1 MAQDAKKTKF
11 FRIATE
17 GATTDGRTI
26 DRAMLEQMASS
37 YDPKTYGARI
47 NMEHIRGYTP
57 DSAFR
62 AYGDVIALK
71 AEEQDGKMRLLA
83 QLSPTKDLVALTN
96 EQRQKVYTSM
106 EVDPD
111 FAGTG
116 EAYLVG
122 LAVTDNPASLGTEM
136 LQFSAKHKAYDARKQ
151 RPENLFSAAIEADIE
166 IEDEDAPPRTSDAGK
181 SLFSKVRG
189 LLNRKEATDDQRFS
203 DLSQSV
209 VALAESQSAVLEQ
222 LEKFNTNVDELKRA
236 QKDGEKRHSEL
247 VQKLSRTDS
256 SPQQRPTST
265 GSDNGAQTDC

>member
-47 NMEHIRGYTP
+47 NMEHIRGYSP
-57 DSAFR
+57 DGTFR

-83 QLSPTKDLVALTN
+83 QLDPTQDLIAMTN
-96 EQRQKVYTSM
+96 DQRQKVYTSM

-151 RPENLFSAAIEADIE
+151 RPENLYSAAVEAE
-166 IEDEDAPPRTSDAGK
+166 IEFEEVPRTGDAGK
-181 SLFSKVRG
+181 SLFSKVRD
-189 LLNRKEATDDQRFS
+189 LLNRKGATDDQRFS

-209 VALAESQSAVLEQ
+209 VALAESQSQVLEQ

-265 GSDNGAQTDC
+265 GNDNGAQTDC

>member
-26 DRAMLEQMASS
+26 DRTMLEQMASS

-47 NMEHIRGYTP
+47 NMEHVRGMYP

-71 AEEQDGKMRLLA
+71 TEEQDGKLRLLA
-83 QLSPTKDLVALTN
+83 QLSPTKDLVEMTT
-96 EQRQKVYTSM
+96 EQRQKVYSSM

-136 LQFSAKHKAYDARKQ
+136 LAFSAKHKAFDTRKQ
-151 RPENLFSAAIEADIE
+151 RPENLFSAAVEADIE
-166 IEDEDAPPRTSDAGK
+166 IEDDAPRTGDAGK

-189 LLNRKEATDDQRFS
+189 MLNRKEATDDQRFS

-209 VALAESQSAVLEQ
+209 VALAESQGQVLEQ
-222 LEKFNTNVDELKRA
+222 LEKFNANFTDLQKA
-236 QKDGEKRHSEL
+236 QLASDKRHTDL
-247 VQKLSRTDS
+247 VTKLSRTDS
-256 SPQQRPTST
+256 STQQRPTST
-265 GSDNGAQTDC
+265 GRDNAAQTDC

>member
-1 MAQDAKKTKF
+1 MTQDAKTTKF
-11 FRIATE
+11 FCIATE
-17 GATTDGRTI
+17 GATTDGRNI
-26 DRAMLEQMASS
+26 DRKMLEQMASN
-37 YDPKTYGARI
+37 YDPKKYGARI
-47 NMEHIRGYTP
+47 NMEHIRGMYP

-83 QLSPTKDLVALTN
+83 QISPTKDLIAMTT

-106 EVDPD
+106 EVDPN

-136 LQFSAKHKAYDARKQ
+136 LAFSAKNRAFDTRKQ
-151 RPENLFSAAIEADIE
+151 RPENLFSAAVEADIE
-166 IEDEDAPPRTSDAGK
+166 LEDDTPRTSDAGK

-189 LLNRKEATDDQRFS
+189 LLNRKEASDDQRFS

-209 VALAESQSAVLEQ
+209 VALAESQSQVLEQ
-222 LEKFNTNVDELKRA
+222 LEKFNTNFSELQRA
-236 QKDGEKRHSEL
+236 QQAGDKRHSDL
-247 VQKLSRTDS
+247 VEKLSRTDGS
-256 SPQQRPTST
+256 TRQRPTST
-265 GSDNGAQTDC
+265 GNDTAEQTDC

>member
-1 MAQDAKKTKF
+1 MAQDEKKTKF
-11 FRIATE
+11 FCIATE
-17 GATTDGRTI
+17 GATTDGRKI
-26 DRAMLEQMASS
+26 DRTMLEQMASS

-47 NMEHIRGYTP
+47 NMEHIRGMYP

-71 AEEQDGKMRLLA
+71 TDEQDGKLRLLA
-83 QLSPTKDLVALTN
+83 QLSPTKDLVEMTT
-96 EQRQKVYTSM
+96 EQRQKVYSSM

-122 LAVTDNPASLGTEM
+122 LAVTDNPASLGTDM
-136 LQFSAKHKAYDARKQ
+136 LEFSAKHKAFDTRKQ

-166 IEDEDAPPRTSDAGK
+166 LDDETPRTNDTSR
-181 SLFSKVRG
+181 SLFSKVSG
-189 LLNRKEATDDQRFS
+189 LLNRKKASDDQRFS

-209 VALAESQSAVLEQ
+209 VALAESQGQVLEQ
-222 LEKFNTNVDELKRA
+222 LEKFNANFDELKRA
-236 QKDGEKRHSEL
+236 QQDGDKRHSDL

-256 SPQQRPTST
+256 STQQRPTST

>member
-1 MAQDAKKTKF
+1 MAQDTMKTKF

-26 DRAMLEQMASS
+26 DRAMLEQMARS
-37 YDPKTYGARI
+37 YDPAVYGARI
-47 NMEHIRGYTP
+47 NMEHIRGLYP
-57 DSAFR
+57 DGAFR

-83 QLSPTKDLVALTN
+83 QLSPTKDLIAMTT

-136 LQFSAKHKAYDARKQ
+136 LAFSATNRAFDTRKL
-151 RPENLFSAAIEADIE
+151 RPENLFSAAVEAHIEL
-166 IEDEDAPPRTSDAGK
+166 EDDAPTRSGDAAR
-181 SLFSKVRG
+181 SLFSKVRS
-189 LLNRKEATDDQRFS
+189 LLSRKEASDDQRFS

-209 VALAESQSAVLEQ
+209 VAVAESQSQVLDQVER
-222 LEKFNTNVDELKRA
+222 FSGELADVKRA
-236 QKDGEKRHSEL
+236 LKDAEARHSDL

-256 SPQQRPTST
+256 DRQQRPTST
-265 GSDNGAQTDC
+265 GGDNAVLTDC

>member
-47 NMEHIRGYTP
+47 NMEHIRGYSP
-57 DSAFR
+57 DGTFR

-83 QLSPTKDLVALTN
+83 QLDPTKDLIAMTN
-96 EQRQKVYTSM
+96 DQRQKVYTSM

-151 RPENLFSAAIEADIE
+151 RPENLYSAAVEAE
-166 IEDEDAPPRTSDAGK
+166 IEFEEEVPRTGDAGK
-181 SLFSKVRG
+181 SLFSKVRD
-189 LLNRKEATDDQRFS
+189 LLNRKGATDDQRFS

-209 VALAESQSAVLEQ
+209 VALAESQSQVLEQ

-265 GSDNGAQTDC
+265 GNDNGAQTDC

>member
-11 FRIATE
+11 FCIATE

-26 DRAMLEQMASS
+26 DRTMLEQMASS

-47 NMEHIRGYTP
+47 NMEHIRGMYP
-57 DSAFR
+57 DSTFR

-71 AEEQDGKMRLLA
+71 TEEQDGKLRLLA
-83 QLSPTKDLVALTN
+83 QLSPTKDLVELTTV
-96 EQRQKVYTSM
+96 QRQKVYSSM

-136 LQFSAKHKAYDARKQ
+136 LAFSAQHKAFDKRKQ
-151 RPENLFSAAIEADIE
+151 RTENLFSAAVEAVIEL
-166 IEDEDAPPRTSDAGK
+166 DEETPRTSDAGK
-181 SLFSKVRG
+181 SLFSKVLG
-189 LLNRKEATDDQRFS
+189 MLNRKEATDDQRFS

-209 VALAESQSAVLEQ
+209 VALAESQSQVLEQ

-236 QKDGEKRHSEL
+236 QQDGEKRHSAL

-256 SPQQRPTST
+256 SEQQRPTST

>member
-1 MAQDAKKTKF
+1 MAKDSKKTKF

-26 DRAMLEQMASS
+26 DREMLEQMART
-37 YDPKTYGARI
+37 YDPNVYGARI
-47 NMEHIRGYTP
+47 NMEHIRGMYP
-57 DSAFR
+57 DSTFR

-83 QLSPTKDLVALTN
+83 QLSPTKDLIAMTTD
-96 EQRQKVYTSM
+96 QRQKVYTSM

-111 FAGTG
+111 FADSG

-136 LQFSAKHKAYDARKQ
+136 LEFSAKNKAYETRKQ
-151 RPENLFSAAIEADIE
+151 RPENLYSAAVVADIE
-166 IEDEDAPPRTSDAGK
+166 LDGEEPRPNDAGK

-189 LLNRKEATDDQRFS
+189 LLNRKEASDDQRFS

-209 VALAESQSAVLEQ
+209 VALAESQSQVLEQ
-222 LEKFNTNVDELKRA
+222 LEKFNTNFGELQKA
-236 QKDGEKRHSEL
+236 QQAGDKRHNDL
-247 VQKLSRTDS
+247 VVKLSRTDS
-256 SPQQRPTST
+256 STQQRPTST
-265 GSDNGAQTDC
+265 GSDTAAQTDC

>member
-57 DSAFR
+57 DSTFR

-151 RPENLFSAAIEADIE
+151 RPENLFSAAVEAE
-166 IEDEDAPPRTSDAGK
+166 IEFEEEIPRTGDTGK
-181 SLFSKVRG
+181 SLFSKVRD
-189 LLNRKEATDDQRFS
+189 LLNRKGATDDQRFS

-209 VALAESQSAVLEQ
+209 VALAESQSQVLEQ

-265 GSDNGAQTDC
+265 GNDNGAQTDC

>member
-11 FRIATE
+11 FCIATE
-17 GATTDGRTI
+17 GATTDGRNI
-26 DRAMLEQMASS
+26 DRKMLEQMARN
-37 YDPKTYGARI
+37 YDPKKYGARI

-57 DSAFR
+57 DSTFR
-62 AYGDVIALK
+62 AYGDVEALK
-71 AEEQDGKMRLLA
+71 TDELDGKMRLLA
-83 QLSPTKDLVALTN
+83 QLDPTKDLIAMTN
-96 EQRQKVYTSM
+96 DQRQKVYTSM

-151 RPENLFSAAIEADIE
+151 RPENLFSAAVEAE
-166 IEDEDAPPRTSDAGK
+166 IEFEEDVPRTGDAGK
-181 SLFSKVRG
+181 SLFSKVRDM
-189 LLNRKEATDDQRFS
+189 LNRKGATDDQRFS

-209 VALAESQSAVLEQ
+209 VALAESQSQVLEQ

-265 GSDNGAQTDC
+265 GNDNGAQTDC

>member
-11 FRIATE
+11 FCIATE

-26 DRAMLEQMASS
+26 DRTMLEQMASS

-47 NMEHIRGYTP
+47 NMEHIRGMYP
-57 DSAFR
+57 DGTFR

-83 QLSPTKDLVALTN
+83 QLSPTKDLVAMTT

-111 FAGTG
+111 FADTG

-122 LAVTDNPASLGTEM
+122 LAVTDNPASLGTDM
-136 LQFSAKHKAYDARKQ
+136 LAFSAKHKAFDTRKQ

-166 IEDEDAPPRTSDAGK
+166 FEDETPRTSDAGK

-189 LLNRKEATDDQRFS
+189 LLNRKEASDDQRFS

-209 VALAESQSAVLEQ
+209 VALAESQSQVLEQ
-222 LEKFNTNVDELKRA
+222 LEKFNTNFDELKRA
-236 QKDGEKRHSEL
+236 QQDGDKRHSDL

-256 SPQQRPTST
+256 STQQRPTST

>member
-1 MAQDAKKTKF
+1 MAQDAKTTKF
-11 FRIATE
+11 FCIATE

-26 DRAMLEQMASS
+26 DRKMLEQMASN
-37 YDPKTYGARI
+37 YDPKKYGARI
-47 NMEHIRGYTP
+47 NMEHIRGIHP

-83 QLSPTKDLVALTN
+83 QLSPTKELIDLTT

-106 EVDPD
+106 EIDPD
-111 FAGTG
+111 FADTG
-116 EAYLVG
+116 ETYLVG

-136 LQFSAKHKAYDARKQ
+136 LQFSAKSKAFDTRKQ
-151 RPENLFSAAIEADIE
+151 RPENLFSAAVEVE
-166 IEDEDAPPRTSDAGK
+166 IELDEEPPRTNDAGK

-209 VALAESQSAVLEQ
+209 VALAESQGQVLEQ
-222 LEKFNTNVDELKRA
+222 LEKFNTNFGELQRA
-236 QKDGEKRHSEL
+236 QQAGDQRHNDL
-247 VQKLSRTDS
+247 VVKLSRTDS
-256 SPQQRPTST
+256 STQQRPTST
-265 GSDNGAQTDC
+265 GADNAVLTDC

>member
-11 FRIATE
+11 FCIATE
-17 GATTDGRTI
+17 GATTDGRKI
-26 DRAMLEQMASS
+26 DRKMLEQMASN
-37 YDPKTYGARI
+37 YDPKKYGARI
-47 NMEHIRGYTP
+47 NMEHIRGMYP

-71 AEEQDGKMRLLA
+71 TDEQDGKTRLLA
-83 QLSPTKDLVALTN
+83 QLSPTKDLIAMTT

-136 LQFSAKHKAYDARKQ
+136 LEFSAKSKALDKRKQ
-151 RPENLFSAAIEADIE
+151 RPENLFSASVEADIE
-166 IEDEDAPPRTSDAGK
+166 LDEDAVRTNDAGK
-181 SLFSKVRG
+181 SLFSKVLG

-209 VALAESQSAVLEQ
+209 VALAESQSQVLEQ
-222 LEKFNTNVDELKRA
+222 LEKYNASFDELKRA
-236 QKDGEKRHSEL
+236 QQDGDKRHSEL

-256 SPQQRPTST
+256 STQQRPTST
-265 GSDNGAQTDC
+265 GSDNAAQTDC

>member
-26 DRAMLEQMASS
+26 DRTMLEQMASS

-47 NMEHIRGYTP
+47 NMEHIRGMYP
-57 DSAFR
+57 DGTFR

-83 QLSPTKDLVALTN
+83 QLSPTKDLVAMTT

-111 FAGTG
+111 FADTG

-122 LAVTDNPASLGTEM
+122 LAVTDNPASLGTDM
-136 LQFSAKHKAYDARKQ
+136 LAFSAKHKAFDTRKQ

-166 IEDEDAPPRTSDAGK
+166 FEDETPRTSDAGK

-189 LLNRKEATDDQRFS
+189 LLNRKEASDDQRFS

-209 VALAESQSAVLEQ
+209 VALAESQGQVLEQ
-222 LEKFNTNVDELKRA
+222 LEKFNTNFDELKRA
-236 QKDGEKRHSEL
+236 QQDGDKRHSEL

-256 SPQQRPTST
+256 STQRRPTST
-265 GSDNGAQTDC
+265 GSDNGAQTEC

>member
-11 FRIATE
+11 FCIATE

-26 DRAMLEQMASS
+26 DRKMLEQMASN
-37 YDPKTYGARI
+37 YDPKKYGARI
-47 NMEHIRGYTP
+47 NMEHIRGTYP

-62 AYGDVIALK
+62 AYGDVEALK
-71 AEEQDGKMRLLA
+71 TDELDGKMRLLA
-83 QLSPTKDLVALTN
+83 QLDPTKDLIVMTTD
-96 EQRQKVYTSM
+96 QRQKVYTSM

-151 RPENLFSAAIEADIE
+151 RPENLYSAAVEAE
-166 IEDEDAPPRTSDAGK
+166 IELEDVAPRTSDAGK

-189 LLNRKEATDDQRFS
+189 LLTRKAASDDQRFS
-203 DLSQSV
+203 DISQSV
-209 VALAESQSAVLEQ
+209 IELAESQSQVLEQ
-222 LEKFNTNVDELKRA
+222 LEKFNTNFAELQRA
-236 QKDGEKRHSEL
+236 QQTGDQRHNEL
-247 VQKLSRTDS
+247 VVKLSRTDS
-256 SPQQRPTST
+256 STQQRPTST
-265 GSDNGAQTDC
+265 GADTAAQTDC

>member
-11 FRIATE
+11 FCIATE

-26 DRAMLEQMASS
+26 DRTMLEQMASS

-47 NMEHIRGYTP
+47 NMEHIRGMYP
-57 DSAFR
+57 DSTFR

-71 AEEQDGKMRLLA
+71 TEEQDGKLRLLA
-83 QLSPTKDLVALTN
+83 QLSPTKDLVEMTTV
-96 EQRQKVYTSM
+96 QRQKVYSSM

-136 LQFSAKHKAYDARKQ
+136 LAFSAKHKAFDTRKQ
-151 RPENLFSAAIEADIE
+151 RPENLFSAAVEAE
-166 IEDEDAPPRTSDAGK
+166 IEFEDDAPRPSDVGK
-181 SLFSKVRG
+181 ALFSKVRG
-189 LLNRKEATDDQRFS
+189 LLTRKEASDDQRFS
-203 DLSQSV
+203 DISQSV
-209 VALAESQSAVLEQ
+209 VALAESQGQVLEQ
-222 LEKFNTNVDELKRA
+222 LEKFNANFTELQKA
-236 QKDGEKRHSEL
+236 QQAGDKRHTDL
-247 VQKLSRTDS
+247 VMTLSRTDS
-256 SPQQRPTST
+256 STQQRPMST